1 MKILAV
7 IPARGGSKGIPRK
20 NIKLLN
26 GKPLISYVIDTLKQS
41 SYEIDI
47 VVSSDSDEILSISK
61 RYGVEISKRPKELS
75 EDAITLDPVIHY
87 ATEQREVEQNTKY
100 DYVITIQ
107 PTSPL
112 LTVKTLDSAL
122 ESMLNSDIDTIISA
136 VNNPKLSWKEE
147 DGRVVPNYSKRVNRQ
162 YMDKCYVETGAFVIT
177 RRMCVKKDTRF
188 GEKISIYEVPKNE
201 SLDIDHIE
209 DWWLA
214 EKLLS
219 KKTILIRVDGYKE
232 IGMGHIYRGLQ
243 LIEELTDSDVFF
255 VLSSKSDLG
264 IEKIDNNF
272 YPYEIIENDLEILNI
287 IQEKDVDI
295 VINDILDTSE
305 EYMKSLLAT
314 GVRVINFEDVGK
326 GARLAHAVIN
336 DLYEPINDYKNFYW
350 GSDYYLLRNEF
361 IIEQPNDWHDEVKEV
376 VVAFGGSD
384 PANNTKKSV
393 QALVNVLDYLDFH
406 CTVILG
412 MGYEKKEEIE
422 QCIVGKE
429 KYFEIVQDV
438 KIMTEYMKG
447 ANLAICSQG
456 RTMLEL
462 ASMAVP
468 TILISEHEREAKH
481 EFGTLKNGFLNLGIG
496 KQLKIDTLVQTLKW
510 VIECTQVRKSMYDEM
525 KKNDLRHG
533 FKRVQEIIFGII

>member
-1 MKILAV
+1 M
-7 IPARGGSKGIPRK
+7 
-20 NIKLLN
+20 
-26 GKPLISYVIDTLKQS
+26 
-41 SYEIDI
+41 
-47 VVSSDSDEILSISK
+47 VSSDSDEILSISK

-177 RRMCVKKDTRF
+177 KRMCVKKDTRF

-393 QALVNVLDYLDFH
+393 QALVNVLDYLHFH

-533 FKRVQEIIFGII
+533 FKRVQEIILGEL